1 MKYDIDR
8 ETVLAAPAEASAS
21 TIETFFHELE
31 AVLATSPPT
40 LRIDCASIQR
50 AVSGHVGIL
59 WTAQRHGAE
68 AGIPVVLTNVS
79 PMTMRILQVLD
90 VAGLFEYE
98 DLREGAIPPSTG
110 KIPVVGVQTYRQ
122 RFPVSASAARQALR
136 RMLTFLNDAGL
147 PALPVLDIQTIAY
160 ELLQNIVLHS
170 GADATDDIR
179 MEVEYDPENV
189 QLMISDHGTPFD
201 LTSEMD
207 EIDLEQAA
215 ADRRT
220 HGFGLLL
227 IRRLADA
234 IRYDR
239 SNGRNVVTVV
249 RKVR

>member
-1 MKYDIDR
+1 M
-8 ETVLAAPAEASAS
+8 
-21 TIETFFHELE
+21 
-31 AVLATSPPT
+31 
-40 LRIDCASIQR
+40 
-50 AVSGHVGIL
+50 
-59 WTAQRHGAE
+59 
-68 AGIPVVLTNVS
+68 
-79 PMTMRILQVLD
+79 
-90 VAGLFEYE
+90 
-98 DLREGAIPPSTG
+98 
-110 KIPVVGVQTYRQ
+110 
-122 RFPVSASAARQALR
+122 
-136 RMLTFLNDAGL
+136 
-147 PALPVLDIQTIAY
+147 
-160 ELLQNIVLHS
+160 LQNIVLHS